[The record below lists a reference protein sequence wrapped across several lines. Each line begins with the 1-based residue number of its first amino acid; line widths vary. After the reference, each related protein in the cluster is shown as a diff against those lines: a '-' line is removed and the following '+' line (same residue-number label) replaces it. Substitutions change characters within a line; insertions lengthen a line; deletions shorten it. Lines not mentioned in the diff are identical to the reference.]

1 MFKNKIYYFK
11 IFGVL
16 DEPKKGELKLRIKR
30 ITTTPVILNSSST
43 VSNPSLNSTGNS
55 SFLSALSI
63 DAVQQQ
69 QLSVKVP
76 LISPDARI
84 TRRTAAILKNSPTIR
99 ETESK
104 PALAPALSSINAE
117 DLYDSQDCAA
127 SDNVVCAESDEETV
141 KCKRNCP
148 MEIPS
153 TVKTLAQIR
162 DKILEKKKK
171 KRTSDEFISA
181 DFKGKVLK

>member
-1 MFKNKIYYFK
+1 
-11 IFGVL
+11 
-16 DEPKKGELKLRIKR
+16 
-30 ITTTPVILNSSST
+30 
-43 VSNPSLNSTGNS
+43 
-55 SFLSALSI
+55 LSI

-99 ETESK
+99 ATESK
-104 PALAPALSSINAE
+104 PALAPALGSLNAE
-117 DLYDSQDCAA
+117 DLYDSQDGAVSGEQPLT
-127 SDNVVCAESDEETV
+127 SDNVVCAESDEEIV
-141 KCKRNCP
+141 KCNRNCQI
-148 MEIPS
+148 EIPS

-181 DFKGKVLK
+181 DFKGKVYKKLLLKATLNHIVSYLLELV